1 MASEAITRC
10 ARCTTHRHQSLLTP
24 SDSHFV
30 ATMEVLY
37 TMRDRGPMLYLC
49 V

>member
-30 ATMEVLY
+30 VTMEAL
-37 TMRDRGPMLYLC
+37 P
-49 V
+49 